1 MCDLDIVR
9 QNIDKVEQHYYN
21 PVLIVMSG
29 LPGTGKTYISR
40 RIKDL
45 TDVVLLE
52 SDLVRKILFNPPKYT
67 RSENARLFDGCHS
80 LIKEY
85 LNEGMVVV
93 FDATNLIERNRRYL
107 YTISETA
114 GARLMIIKV
123 EAPFNI
129 VKKRLTDRTNGNP
142 MGDTSDADLL
152 IYHRLRASEEPILK
166 EHFVIDTS
174 KDIDAVINNVV
185 GHIRGYTNY

>member
-52 SDLVRKILFNPPKYT
+52 SDLVRKILFNP
-67 RSENARLFDGCHS
+67 AH
-80 LIKEY
+80 
-85 LNEGMVVV
+85 
-93 FDATNLIERNRRYL
+93 
-107 YTISETA
+107 
-114 GARLMIIKV
+114 II
-123 EAPFNI
+123 I
-129 VKKRLTDRTNGNP
+129 
-142 MGDTSDADLL
+142 
-152 IYHRLRASEEPILK
+152 I
-166 EHFVIDTS
+166 
-174 KDIDAVINNVV
+174 
-185 GHIRGYTNY
+185 